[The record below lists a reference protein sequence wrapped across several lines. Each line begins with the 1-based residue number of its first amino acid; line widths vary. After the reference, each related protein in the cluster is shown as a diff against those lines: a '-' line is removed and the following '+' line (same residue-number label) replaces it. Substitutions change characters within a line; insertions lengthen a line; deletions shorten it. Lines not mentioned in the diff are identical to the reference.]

1 MSEPISGAAAHLLQ
15 QVLENQGTNQ
25 QQAQSSGKRSF
36 DSYMQQQQPT
46 QMQDTGK
53 NIQSET
59 VTKVENPKTSGAD
72 MQNKLAEFQK
82 ELAESY
88 KQPGKIENKFQNNEL
103 INELTTSKSRFG
115 LLKEAYSKIGDTSK
129 VTSDM
134 SGRFTQIEN
143 EYKAVEN
150 IMSSDKNLSSGEML
164 ALQARLYQV
173 SQHIEVMSKVVD
185 QMAGG
190 IKTVLNTNV

>member
-1 MSEPISGAAAHLLQ
+1 MSEPISGAAGQLLQ
-15 QVLENQGTNQ
+15 KALESQGTNQ

-46 QMQDTGK
+46 QMQDNSKT
-53 NIQSET
+53 IQSES
-59 VTKVENPKTSGAD
+59 VNKVENPKTSGANMD
-72 MQNKLAEFQK
+72 KKLAEFQK
-82 ELAESY
+82 ELTESY
-88 KQPGKIENKFQNNEL
+88 KQPNNIGNKFDNNEL
-103 INELTTSKSRFG
+103 INELTNGKSRFG
-115 LLKEAYSKIGDTSK
+115 MLKEAYSNIGNTSK
-129 VTSDM
+129 VTSDL